1 MAIQKMSHRHTLG
14 RSKRDRRE
22 GRWGPD
28 ETETAPLVCTWV
40 NPTSWRQ
47 HRDLSNTQAVAR
59 GMCTWSKEH
68 RFDAGG
74 VEDANDRIPGPHPP
88 AAHIPIGA
96 RQALCIQETFL

>member
-1 MAIQKMSHRHTLG
+1 MG
-14 RSKRDRRE
+14 
-22 GRWGPD
+22 GPD
-28 ETETAPLVCTWV
+28 ETETAPRVCTWV

-47 HRDLSNTQAVAR
+47 HRDLSNTQAAAR

-74 VEDANDRIPGPHPP
+74 VEDANDRVPGPHPP

-96 RQALCIQETFL
+96 RQALCVQETFL